1 MNKVL
6 AAIARGVAP
15 SRKFLSAPSGRGGWW
30 PLVREPYAGA
40 WQNNDEERIE
50 SLLGYAPAFSCI
62 TLIASDVAK
71 LGLRLVADIGN
82 DIWKPAESPAYSP
95 VLRKPNHFQNR
106 IQFIESWLLSKLSRG
121 NTYVL
126 KARDGRGVV
135 TSLYVLNPDLVQ
147 PLVAPDGGVFYR
159 LTRDELSRQDQ
170 DDIIVPAREI
180 IHDRFNCLYHPLV
193 GLSPIYASA
202 VAAGQGLKIQ
212 RTSTNFFANGARPS
226 GILMAA
232 DEISQTTADELK
244 AYWQTNYGGNNEA
257 KIAVLG
263 DGLKYQQLTMTSVD
277 AQLIEQL
284 KWTGQTV
291 CSTFHMPAYKIGI
304 GEMPKYDNIQAL
316 TVEYYTGCLQIH
328 IESIELC
335 LDEGLELVK
344 PYGTEFDLDSLMR
357 MDQLT
362 LMKSL
367 VEGLKGVLT
376 PDEARRRLNL
386 EPTEGG
392 GHVYLQ
398 QQNYSLAALA
408 KRDAKEDPFGKG
420 EPEPAPPPENDNQQ
434 VEAERAERRA
444 ATKALLR
451 ERVRERVNA

>member
-1 MNKVL
+1 MNRVL

-15 SRKFLSAPSGRGGWW
+15 SRKYLSAPSGRGGWW

-50 SLLGYAPAFSCI
+50 SLLGYTPVFSCV
-62 TLIASDVAK
+62 TLISSDVAK
-71 LGLRLVADIGN
+71 MGLRLVADTGN
-82 DIWKPAESPAYSP
+82 DIWKPAENPAYSP

-135 TSLYVLNPDLVQ
+135 TALYVLNPDLVQ
-147 PLVAPDGGVFYR
+147 PLVAPDKSIYYR
-159 LTRDELSRQDQ
+159 LSRDDLSGQHL
-170 DDIIVPAREI
+170 DDVIVPAREI
-180 IHDRFNCLYHPLV
+180 IHDRMNCLYHPLV
-193 GLSPIYASA
+193 GLSPIYAA
-202 VAAGQGLKIQ
+202 ATAAGQGLKIQ

-226 GILMAA
+226 GILMAP
-232 DEISQTTADELK
+232 DEISQTNADELK

-263 DGLKYQQLTMTSVD
+263 DGLKYQQLTMSSVD

-291 CSTFHMPAYKIGI
+291 CSAYHVPAYKIGV
-304 GEMPKYDNIQAL
+304 GEMPKYDNMQAL
-316 TVEYYTGCLQIH
+316 TVEYYSQCLQIH

-335 LDEGLELVK
+335 LDEGLELAK

-376 PDEARRRLNL
+376 PDEARRKLNL
-386 EPTEGG
+386 EPTDGG
-392 GHVYLQ
+392 DQVYLQ
-398 QQNYSLAALA
+398 QQNYSLQALA
-408 KRDAKEDPFGKG
+408 KRDAKDDPFGK
-420 EPEPAPPPENDNQQ
+420 EAPAQPALPAPEPANDDE
-434 VEAERAERRA
+434 EAQRNA
-444 ATKALLR
+444 AAFHGTYMKSLMEALD
-451 ERVRERVNA
+451 A